1 MGVTPTRAASVEA
14 RIGLSEIKMRVQAFT
29 AGNFAE
35 NGYVAWC
42 ETTGQ
47 AVIVDP
53 GAAASQMVA
62 AVEAEASPVAA
73 IFLTHAH
80 LDHVEGLSVVREFT
94 DAPTYL
100 HPADYP
106 LFDAVPAQAAMFG
119 LSAPELSPPD
129 REFHDGDIVR
139 FGESSFK
146 VIHSPGHSPGHVI
159 LHAEEDEIAI
169 VGDLV
174 FAGSVGR
181 TDLPGGDHEA
191 LFDSIRRHVLTMS
204 DETRLL
210 TGHGPPTTVGH
221 ERTSNPFLIPH
232 YGGELA

>member
-1 MGVTPTRAASVEA
+1 M
-14 RIGLSEIKMRVQAFT
+14 MRVQAFT
-29 AGNFAE
+29 GGIFAE

-53 GAAASQMVA
+53 GAAAPEMVA
-62 AVEAEASPVAA
+62 AVEAEGSPVSA
-73 IFLTHAH
+73 ILLTHAH
-80 LDHVEGLSVVREFT
+80 LDHVEGLDVIREAT

-100 HPADYP
+100 HPADLP
-106 LFDAVPAQAAMFG
+106 LFNGMPTQAAMFG
-119 LSAPELSPPD
+119 LTAPELSPPE
-129 REFHDGDIVR
+129 RELQDGDSFR
-139 FGESSFK
+139 FGETTLT
-146 VIHSPGHSPGHVI
+146 VIHTPGHSPGHVI
-159 LHAEEDEIAI
+159 LHAEDDGVAI
-169 VGDLV
+169 VGDLI

-181 TDLPGGDHEA
+181 TDLPGGDYQA
-191 LFDSIRRHVLTMS
+191 LFDSIRRHVLTMP

-221 ERTSNPFLIPH
+221 ERMTNPFLIPH